1 MSTDTTETPAPQP
14 EGAPRPALSRRA
26 QDMYLR
32 VREENPL
39 GEFYQDNPYRAM
51 ALAAAA
57 GYVLAGG
64 VFTPFTRFLLRMG
77 VRAVVIPM
85 AVAQIQHLAKGPDDL

>member
-1 MSTDTTETPAPQP
+1 MSTESPQTPHPDVT
-14 EGAPRPALSRRA
+14 PRPALTRRA

-57 GYVLAGG
+57 GYVVAGG

-85 AVAQIQHLAKGPDDL
+85 AVAQIQHLAKGPDEL